1 MTRTITITS
10 GKGGV
15 GKTNISINLALHIAT
30 LGYRTCLFD
39 ADLGLANV
47 NILLGLY
54 PVYNLEDMIL
64 SHRDLKDVTIRD
76 YEGIDIIPGS
86 SGVERIANLEPDQ
99 LEYLIQS
106 FSELDRYDFI
116 LFDTSAGVSRN
127 VISFCL
133 ASSEV
138 IVVITPEITSLTDA
152 YALLKILCLN
162 GFKGSIKIVVN
173 QCKSASIAKH
183 AYTKLK
189 QTTNKFLSV
198 NVVPLG
204 VIVQDPK
211 VEEAVKKQ
219 RSLMLLYPESNAAK
233 CIKNIAKRLVE
244 GRPEDSEPFGMA
256 SFWTTCFE
264 VMTNP
269 LKLTAE
275 EKKKEEVADK
285 ALQIQEQDPVQPIRE
300 TVEESLPEATED
312 ITDTLSH
319 TNLPTLPHIVLKLIE
334 ACNKHENTI
343 ENIYQIVNKD
353 ASLSARVMSIAN
365 CACEPRN
372 RITNIKEAMSFLGK
386 DGVKTIAISAAA
398 YSAFDQARENSV
410 FWFKLFWRH
419 SLMCATLA
427 KLIAQEVSYPNPDE
441 AYLAGLFHDI
451 GKLVLWGNFPK
462 EYTEVLQAAR
472 SNPALLLDS
481 EKRIGA
487 SHDETGAWLINSW
500 ALQSFISDAVLYH
513 HEPVHSILDAL
524 PLVKIVFV
532 ANALCSVTV
541 EDASAKLKTAEEVF
555 GFTRSETNKLISLA
569 EEEVKQAA
577 ELLDIEVEL
586 PDATKRSV
594 LEKDA
599 EKQQDLLSMVKES
612 SLLQAT
618 LHKLL
623 ETRGQESVL
632 KVIKQ
637 GLHVLFNIQSTIF
650 FLYDQQRDALIG
662 KGITENKE
670 DDLSN
675 HLVNDLVI
683 LFQKKTNLLVKS
695 LRRKIILDSFD
706 YSTNAAS
713 TILDKQ
719 LIRFLGKD
727 GMLCLPMIAHGIYVG
742 VIVMGVDNHHINHL
756 RNQKRFL
763 TMFAN
768 QAALALAADHL
779 RQSETDGSKDV
790 VKKIRYLLDSVNS
803 IV

>member
-1 MTRTITITS
+1 
-10 GKGGV
+10 
-15 GKTNISINLALHIAT
+15 
-30 LGYRTCLFD
+30 
-39 ADLGLANV
+39 
-47 NILLGLY
+47 
-54 PVYNLEDMIL
+54 
-64 SHRDLKDVTIRD
+64 
-76 YEGIDIIPGS
+76 
-86 SGVERIANLEPDQ
+86 
-99 LEYLIQS
+99 
-106 FSELDRYDFI
+106 
-116 LFDTSAGVSRN
+116 
-127 VISFCL
+127 
-133 ASSEV
+133 
-138 IVVITPEITSLTDA
+138 
-152 YALLKILCLN
+152 
-162 GFKGSIKIVVN
+162 
-173 QCKSASIAKH
+173 
-183 AYTKLK
+183 
-189 QTTNKFLSV
+189 
-198 NVVPLG
+198 
-204 VIVQDPK
+204 
-211 VEEAVKKQ
+211 
-219 RSLMLLYPESNAAK
+219 
-233 CIKNIAKRLVE
+233 
-244 GRPEDSEPFGMA
+244 
-256 SFWTTCFE
+256 
-264 VMTNP
+264 
-269 LKLTAE
+269 
-275 EKKKEEVADK
+275 
-285 ALQIQEQDPVQPIRE
+285 
-300 TVEESLPEATED
+300 
-312 ITDTLSH
+312 
-319 TNLPTLPHIVLKLIE
+319 
-334 ACNKHENTI
+334 
-343 ENIYQIVNKD
+343 
-353 ASLSARVMSIAN
+353 
-365 CACEPRN
+365 
-372 RITNIKEAMSFLGK
+372 
-386 DGVKTIAISAAA
+386 
-398 YSAFDQARENSV
+398 
-410 FWFKLFWRH
+410 
-419 SLMCATLA
+419 
-427 KLIAQEVSYPNPDE
+427 
-441 AYLAGLFHDI
+441 
-451 GKLVLWGNFPK
+451 